1 MNGTA
6 RFLDTFQV
14 PKISQ
19 TRNVCDNF
27 GLVRRLII
35 LLRKELFTLFFS
47 PIAYVTLFFFLI
59 LNGLSFWFAI
69 VSLNHAPAENTIG
82 QVFFNTVLFWM
93 AYLLVFP
100 LITMRLF
107 AEEFKL
113 GTIETLMTA
122 PVRDIEVVLS
132 KFFAAFLF
140 YLCLWLP
147 SLLYFLVF
155 SWLGNRAAIGS
166 AGQLWAPYLLLFV
179 TGAFN
184 IALGCLAS
192 AITSN
197 QIVSATISFVLTT
210 GFFFLTLAHYLASRA
225 SPLWREMAASVSQAD
240 HMESFSSGIVD
251 SRALV
256 FYPSMAL
263 LFIFITFHI
272 FQSRRW
278 KA

>member
-1 MNGTA
+1 M
-6 RFLDTFQV
+6 
-14 PKISQ
+14 
-19 TRNVCDNF
+19 
-27 GLVRRLII
+27 I
-35 LLRKELFTLFFS
+35 LLRRELSILFLS

-69 VSLNHAPAENTIG
+69 VSLNHAPAENTVG
-82 QVFFNTVLFWM
+82 QVFFNGTLFWM
-93 AYLLVFP
+93 AYLLVCP

-122 PVRDIEVVLS
+122 PVRDVEVVLS

-140 YLCLWLP
+140 YLSLWVP

-166 AGQLWAPYLLLFV
+166 AGQLWAPYVLLFV
-179 TGAFN
+179 TGTFN
-184 IALGCLAS
+184 VALGCLAS
-192 AITSN
+192 AVTSN
-197 QIVSATISFVLTT
+197 QIVAATFSFVLTT

-225 SPLWREMAASVSQAD
+225 APLWREIAQSVSQVD

-272 FQSRRW
+272 FQWRRW

>member
-1 MNGTA
+1 MA
-6 RFLDTFQV
+6 RHGKSGARNQK
-14 PKISQ
+14 PE
-19 TRNVCDNF
+19 TRNQKL
-27 GLVRRLII
+27 LVRRLII
-35 LLRKELFTLFFS
+35 LLRRELSLLFFS

-100 LITMRLF
+100 LITMRSF

-122 PVRDIEVVLS
+122 PVRDEEVVLS

-140 YLCLWLP
+140 YLSLWLP

-155 SWLGNRAAIGS
+155 SWLGNRGALGS
-166 AGQLWAPYLLLFV
+166 TGQIWAPYLLLFA

-184 IALGCLAS
+184 VALGCLAS
-192 AITSN
+192 ALTSN
-197 QIVSATISFVLTT
+197 QIVAAMISFVLTT
-210 GFFFLTLAHYLASRA
+210 GFFFLTLAHYLANRA
-225 SPLWREMAASVSQAD
+225 SPLWREIAASISQVD
-240 HMESFSSGIVD
+240 HMESFSSGIID

-263 LFIFITFHI
+263 LFIFITFHV
-272 FQSRRW
+272 FQWRRW
-278 KA
+278 RA